1 MPGSRALIST
11 AAKRL
16 SFDLQRTPK
25 PEIHPT
31 PLDSSQQTQF
41 QLNFKYLCKSNS
53 TRKRVRETERES
65 WPGQKATGTKADADQ
80 NNYNM
85 A

>member
-1 MPGSRALIST
+1 
-11 AAKRL
+11 
-16 SFDLQRTPK
+16 
-25 PEIHPT
+25 
-31 PLDSSQQTQF
+31 
-41 QLNFKYLCKSNS
+41 
-53 TRKRVRETERES
+53 VRETESES